1 MPTDLATRKP
11 LAKLILA
18 LLAFDSL
25 GLGLLVYGFV
35 LWSSAP
41 AADGPKPPLA
51 LVLMILG
58 ALVLG
63 AGLAIALLL
72 AVRGRSSSLNRPRT

>member
-1 MPTDLATRKP
+1 MLV
-11 LAKLILA
+11 LA

-35 LWSSAP
+35 LWSSIP
-41 AADGPKPPLA
+41 AAGAPKPPLG